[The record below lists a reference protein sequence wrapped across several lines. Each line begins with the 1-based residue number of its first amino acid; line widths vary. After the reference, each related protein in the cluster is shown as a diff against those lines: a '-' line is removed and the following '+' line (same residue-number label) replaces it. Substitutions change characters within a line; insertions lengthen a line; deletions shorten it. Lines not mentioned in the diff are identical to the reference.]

1 MGDAG
6 PRTPLPEET
15 TPTPEEE
22 EQSQQIREIHVLVTG
37 FGPFKSFNIN
47 PSWLIASSLPTE
59 LSPLPPPESEPKDST
74 TQAPPPPQATP
85 IHPHY
90 PSSLLRNQSNQEEP
104 TLDPLRP
111 PTTTPYKII
120 IHTYPDPVRVAYTP
134 TATLIPSLLTPAAAT
149 TPEQRHY
156 DYVFHIGLA
165 GGRDSYTLETLAHRE
180 GYTISDVDDG
190 TGEHVSSVW
199 ERQDVPQ
206 VLHVGWNPQDV
217 LRRWERE
224 VLRRQQQQQEEE
236 PKDEREDKPSDAAQG
251 AETDAVRLE
260 AQQRASSGVREWMAS
275 HGMLLRP
282 DLNLNLDLNLGSYM
296 PSPSVTRTTAP
307 AQKAVVVKLSR
318 DAGRFLCEFIL
329 MCSLV
334 QRWLDATT
342 SSPSPAPAPAPAPLS
357 PVDEAPQESLGKVA
371 FLHVPNGTEQADVQR
386 GRMVAESAIRSLVA
400 SWEGGYRNPIVYSAA
415 AAAAA
420 AAGVGDETLRVKPG
434 AVGVSTEG
442 AAGFEERGTGDAMLP
457 RS

>member
-6 PRTPLPEET
+6 PPTPLPEQT

-22 EQSQQIREIHVLVTG
+22 QQLQQIREIHVLVTG

-47 PSWLIASSLPTE
+47 PSWLIASSLPSE
-59 LSPLPPPESEPKDST
+59 LSPLPPPESEPKDPT
-74 TQAPPPPQATP
+74 PQTTP

-90 PSSLLRNQSNQEEP
+90 PSSLLRNQSNQEES
-104 TLDPLRP
+104 TLRP
-111 PTTTPYKII
+111 PTTAPYKII

-180 GYTISDVDDG
+180 GYTIPDVDDG

-199 ERQDVPQ
+199 DRQDVPQ

-217 LRRWERE
+217 LRRWESE
-224 VLRRQQQQQEEE
+224 VLRRQQQQQQQEQEKE
-236 PKDEREDKPSDAAQG
+236 AKDEREHKPSQG
-251 AETDAVRLE
+251 VETDTARLE
-260 AQQRASSGVREWMAS
+260 AQQRASPGVREWMAS

-296 PSPSVTRTTAP
+296 PSPSSTRTTASTRKP
-307 AQKAVVVKLSR
+307 VVVKLSR

-334 QRWLDATT
+334 QRWLDAT
-342 SSPSPAPAPAPAPLS
+342 APAPMSPA
-357 PVDEAPQESLGKVA
+357 DEVPREALGKVA
-371 FLHVPNGTEQADVQR
+371 FLHVPNGTEQTDVQR

-400 SWEGGYRNPIVYSAA
+400 SWEGGYRNPIVYSAD
-415 AAAAA
+415 AAA
-420 AAGVGDETLRVKPG
+420 AAGVGDESLRVKRG

-442 AAGFEERGTGDAMLP
+442 AAGFEERGTGDARPP